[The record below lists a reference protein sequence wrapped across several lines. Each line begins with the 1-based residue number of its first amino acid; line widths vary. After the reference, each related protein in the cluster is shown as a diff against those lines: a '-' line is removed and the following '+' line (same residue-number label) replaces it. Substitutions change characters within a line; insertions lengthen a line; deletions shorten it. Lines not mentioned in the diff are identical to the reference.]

1 MSTSQI
7 KIHLKCMEVALQTS
21 WGSYFSTAF
30 FSQSSQLINI
40 CVNNHSDLEASLLVI
55 MPSWQCAKPTTL
67 KPSVLITVS
76 WLHIR
81 TEFSFLWFSCCPQLF
96 LIDTSIY
103 CLFDQR
109 CLISTAKGTSNTALL
124 LHIFIKHHELLNFK
138 SQNY

>member
-96 LIDTSIY
+96 LIDHQHI
-103 CLFDQR
+103 LFIWSEVLDQHCQR
-109 CLISTAKGTSNTALL
+109 
-124 LHIFIKHHELLNFK
+124 HIKHRITSPYFYK
-138 SQNY
+138 ASWAA